1 MPPTIRI
8 LFVDDEPS
16 IRMMLPPVLQQH
28 GFDVRVAANV
38 AEALVEINSS
48 NFDVLISDLNI
59 EKQGD
64 GFLVVSAMRH
74 LQPDCVNLILT
85 GYPALE
91 TALQAI
97 HDQVDGY
104 LIKPADIDLLVK
116 TIGEKLESRKLHPPA
131 ARKKLSALLKEN
143 AAEIHRHVMALM
155 KQDPALRS
163 GFKDEA
169 QANKLATLLTGL
181 FDHLNGEAHVLDD
194 KLLNAA
200 IEHGNLR
207 KKQGYT
213 VSMLCR
219 DFQLIQEA
227 VYKVIRTNLAAM
239 NPNGLIRDLETF
251 HATLNSVMAS
261 SIRVYENNRK
271 RSIA

>member
-1 MPPTIRI
+1 MAQTIRV

-16 IRMMLPPVLQQH
+16 IRMMLPPVLQQN
-28 GFDVRVAANV
+28 GFEVRVAASV
-38 AEALVEINSS
+38 AEALVEINAC

-59 EKQGD
+59 ERQGD

-97 HDQVDGY
+97 HDQVDDY
-104 LIKPADIDLLVK
+104 LVKPAEIELLIK
-116 TIGEKLESRKLHPPA
+116 TIREKLESRKLQQPA
-131 ARKKLSALLKEN
+131 ARKKLSVLLQEN
-143 AAEIHRHVMALM
+143 AAQIQRQILTSM
-155 KQDPALRS
+155 KQDPGLRS

-181 FDHLNGEAHVLDD
+181 FDHLNGQDEALNEQ
-194 KLLNAA
+194 LLNSAT
-200 IEHGNLR
+200 EHGHIR

-227 VYKVIRTNLAAM
+227 VYELIRKNLHTMSPA
-239 NPNGLIRDLETF
+239 GLIADLETF
-251 HATLNSVMAS
+251 HVTLNSVMAK
-261 SIRVYENNRK
+261 SIQVYESK
-271 RSIA
+271 TKQSVA